1 MRVIR
6 VDDSL
11 LTRLIDNCI
20 DPLDTISGITHRR
33 CAVTDGRCI
42 AAKMCEVSEYF
53 IASVLRCIDAMR
65 NDWSYVG
72 VCLGCFRELDSTN
85 ASLIRQN
92 GIPTTGN
99 FEEWRQ
105 ISFDSRT
112 VRGPLGMRVPVIDVT
127 VHRIDLSYD
136 RLYVTALDLEAVRN
150 VIGSLRSLGQAA
162 DEYVE
167 RSNIFIA
174 SPALLGRYGNAI
186 KTYIRITHLRIM
198 RRIADLAYEMARSF
212 SSYVGEYDSMYGGN
226 DFLIDEQGLETL
238 IDTLRIHNRNIAQEV
253 YEADRC
259 IDRLTEKNIPVVR
272 LEDNVSSATTQY
284 VRSIIGEVN
293 DLTYIEG
300 RGRRDL
306 QQYMDDLDILYQY
319 ADLFGRNCGRGLMT
333 SNTTRLSGL
342 SSRIMTRRN
351 YDVTNF
357 FAGAGITDD
366 GTISDYNLSE
376 FRRELESVPD
386 LASRMGS
393 SLITDDSMR
402 GMIRYYAALLQI
414 GIDQTEATNTA
425 LNRMFDCPEW
435 LDKID
440 GSLSS
445 GNEYLSDPNNL
456 ISSVEHR
463 PEDVI
468 RDAIDWGIRIAKD
481 DENHGYY
488 KDTKERR
495 WGPDDYD
502 CASFAVCMFTDGA
515 GLQIPHGPDDDKN
528 IVVSNMYDRMHD
540 YGFEKVDFD
549 NDCSKLQPG
558 DILVINPS
566 GETAHA
572 EVYIGDGKVVHAT
585 RLVEAANDDPGDQQL
600 DRLKEN
606 RAANRNAN
614 RNRDDEDY
622 LCDLD
627 EWHDHLEEQFG
638 LDINEEGYADQDDLP
653 YVGEITG
660 YRISRIGSDQYVD
673 AGGRGP
679 VAYVLRYTG
688 GIPVDQG

>member
-112 VRGPLGMRVPVIDVT
+112 VRGPLGMRVPAIDVT

-259 IDRLTEKNIPVVR
+259 IDRLNEKNIPVVR

-357 FAGAGITDD
+357 FARAGITDD

-481 DENHGYY
+481 DKNHGYY

-572 EVYIGDGKVVHAT
+572 EVYIGDGRTIHAT
-585 RLVEAANDDPGDQQL
+585 SFDDAADPAVGDQQRRKL
-600 DRLKEN
+600 EDN
-606 RAANRNAN
+606 IAVNAANEGKEGATHLYDLNDWGEYF
-614 RNRDDEDY
+614 DDT
-622 LCDLD
+622 
-627 EWHDHLEEQFG
+627 FG
-638 LDINEEGYADQDDLP
+638 TNIRETNYADQDGLP

-660 YRISRIGSDQYVD
+660 YRIAKPGSNEYID
-673 AGGRGP
+673 AGNRGE
-679 VAYVLRYTG
+679 VAYVIRYTG
-688 GIPVDQG
+688 GI

>member
-1 MRVIR
+1 
-6 VDDSL
+6 
-11 LTRLIDNCI
+11 
-20 DPLDTISGITHRR
+20 
-33 CAVTDGRCI
+33 
-42 AAKMCEVSEYF
+42 
-53 IASVLRCIDAMR
+53 
-65 NDWSYVG
+65 
-72 VCLGCFRELDSTN
+72 
-85 ASLIRQN
+85 
-92 GIPTTGN
+92 
-99 FEEWRQ
+99 
-105 ISFDSRT
+105 
-112 VRGPLGMRVPVIDVT
+112 
-127 VHRIDLSYD
+127 
-136 RLYVTALDLEAVRN
+136 
-150 VIGSLRSLGQAA
+150 
-162 DEYVE
+162 
-167 RSNIFIA
+167 
-174 SPALLGRYGNAI
+174 
-186 KTYIRITHLRIM
+186 
-198 RRIADLAYEMARSF
+198 
-212 SSYVGEYDSMYGGN
+212 
-226 DFLIDEQGLETL
+226 
-238 IDTLRIHNRNIAQEV
+238 
-253 YEADRC
+253 
-259 IDRLTEKNIPVVR
+259 
-272 LEDNVSSATTQY
+272 
-284 VRSIIGEVN
+284 
-293 DLTYIEG
+293 
-300 RGRRDL
+300 
-306 QQYMDDLDILYQY
+306 
-319 ADLFGRNCGRGLMT
+319 
-333 SNTTRLSGL
+333 
-342 SSRIMTRRN
+342 
-351 YDVTNF
+351 
-357 FAGAGITDD
+357 
-366 GTISDYNLSE
+366 
-376 FRRELESVPD
+376 
-386 LASRMGS
+386 MGS
-393 SLITDDSMR
+393 SLITDGSMR

-445 GNEYLSDPNNL
+445 GNEYLSYPNNL

-488 KDTKERR
+488 KDAKERR
-495 WGPDDYD
+495 WGPYDYD

-515 GLQIPHGPDDDKN
+515 GLQIPHGPDNDKN

-600 DRLKEN
+600 DKLKEN
-606 RAANRNAN
+606 RSANRAAN
-614 RNRDDEDY
+614 RNRDDENY